1 MNRHLTFLIALAGL
15 LLSLPAAGQS
25 VNTEE
30 ELWIANGERTIY
42 GVLSK
47 PSCTG
52 HGFTPE
58 EQARNLREIKSFLES
73 R

>member
-1 MNRHLTFLIALAGL
+1 MEDSRRAVETYKDARLHVIPGA
-15 LLSLPAAGQS
+15 
-25 VNTEE
+25 
-30 ELWIANGERTIY
+30 
-42 GVLSK
+42 
-47 PSCTG
+47 G